1 MKSEPIAVPTQESM
15 EGVREMA
22 MRIANVDE
30 LETEDST
37 REGRY
42 SPRGIENRKRECL
55 PCICSVSSAH
65 YDFS

>member
-1 MKSEPIAVPTQESM
+1 MKSEPIVVPTQESM

-22 MRIANVDE
+22 MTIANVDE
-30 LETEDST
+30 LETENST

-42 SPRGIENRKRECL
+42 SRRGIESLNRECL

-65 YDFS
+65 YDFC